1 MRFEPEVVHI
11 DFSFYNPEVV
21 ELIKSNK
28 SRIWINALGK
38 SDQQIVS
45 GDTEQAVDEL
55 LKYGANIIQTDQPG
69 LLLEELRKRNLHK

>member
-1 MRFEPEVVHI
+1 MV
-11 DFSFYNPEVV
+11 
-21 ELIKSNK
+21 LIKTNK
-28 SRIWINALGK
+28 ARIWINALGK

-45 GDTEQAVDEL
+45 KNIAQAVDEL